1 MEEKNNGNTPLNVL
15 TDKYVNGDICYDDF
29 EKEVKPTLKEFD
41 IEAAKAGRLVC
52 TRDGRK
58 ARIICFDAN
67 SPRPIIALIN
77 TTDEDGREFEMIEN
91 YYNSG
96 QHYDGVDSH
105 TDLMIL
111 TEKRLAWVNVYRGGD
126 GHLKVYNIYDTRGDA
141 EMQKCKYGYIA
152 TAEVSWEE

>member
-1 MEEKNNGNTPLNVL
+1 MEETKLN
-15 TDKYVNGDICYDDF
+15 I
-29 EKEVKPTLKEFD
+29 KPFSL
-41 IEAAKAGRLVC
+41 EAAKAGKSVC

-77 TTDEDGREFEMIEN
+77 TTGEDGRELELIEN
-91 YYNSG
+91 YNNSG
-96 QHYDGVDSH
+96 QHYDGVDNP
-105 TDLMIL
+105 TDLMML

-126 GHLKVYNIYDTRGDA
+126 GHLKVYNIYDTREDA
-141 EMQKCKYGYIA
+141 EMQRSKDGYIA